1 MRVVVV
7 GCNGFIGSSV
17 VKELNN
23 LRIENI
29 GIAKEDFNLLE
40 ETTSLK
46 LNKILKEDDQIV
58 FTSAIAPSKSAEDVI
73 KSTKMAQ
80 VFCNSISELNIKQV
94 ILISSDSVYG
104 DKAGFFNELSSC
116 DPNSFHGLAQLSRE
130 IVLRNSKIKNL
141 AILRV
146 CAVYGEGDTHNGYG
160 PNRFINQIRN
170 SESIKVFG
178 DGLNFRDHIHI
189 DDVVNLIIRSL
200 KSNLSGTLNVA
211 SGKSYSFRDVAE
223 KCQKIFSPQT
233 EIENSGAEGEIMVKS
248 FDNSRI
254 SETFPDFTAMDLVT
268 GLRHWKKHV

>member
-17 VKELNN
+17 IKALSN
-23 LRIENI
+23 LGIENL
-29 GIAKEDFNLLE
+29 GIAKEDYNLLE
-40 ETTSLK
+40 EYTSSK

-58 FTSAIAPSKSAEDVI
+58 FTSAIAPSKSAQDVR
-73 KSTKMAQ
+73 KSIKMAE

-104 DKAGFFNELSSC
+104 DKSGLFNELSSC

-130 IVLRNSKIKNL
+130 VVLRNSSIKNL

-170 SESIKVFG
+170 SEGIKVFG
-178 DGLNFRDHIHI
+178 EGLNFRDHIHI

-200 KSNLSGTLNVA
+200 KNNLSGTLNVV

-223 KCQKIFSPQT
+223 KCREIFNPQA
-233 EIENSGAEGEIMVKS
+233 EIYNSGSEGEIVMKS

-254 SETFPDFTAMDLVT
+254 SETFPDFTAIDLLS
-268 GLRHWKKHV
+268 GLARWKKQI